1 MSTLSR
7 FLAAA
12 ALMASAVIYGTDV
25 FCAIVQRPA
34 LAQVSDR
41 ALTSVMGRVHEYGD
55 RRLPLPGALGITAA
69 AIAGHAAA
77 AVAAATAVTAQAMW
91 LIIYVRASAPVNRAL
106 TQPPWPDTSRPTP
119 APSSRGGIP
128 LSRPAP
134 SCRQRPPPRCAPRS
148 LSPRG
153 SPTYPYRPVATEAI
167 SRRPAA
173 ASPDQL
179 GRRRLLAYRFSR
191 SSPEDRRAPGGQID
205 ETRGGTGSLPVL

>member
-1 MSTLSR
+1 MSTRSR

-25 FCAIVQRPA
+25 FCAIVRRPA

-77 AVAAATAVTAQAMW
+77 AVAAATAVTAQAVW

-106 TQPPWPDTSRPTP
+106 TAAARAGYVP
-119 APSSRGGIP
+119 AD
-128 LSRPAP
+128 A
-134 SCRQRPPPRCAPRS
+134 RS
-148 LSPRG
+148 LQQRWDSVTTAR
-153 SPTYPYRPVATEAI
+153 AI
-167 SRRPAA
+167 LQAA
-173 ASPDQL
+173 AAAAL
-179 GRRRLLAYRFSR
+179 CAALAV
-191 SSPEDRRAPGGQID
+191 P
-205 ETRGGTGSLPVL
+205 